1 MHVPFHPHDESLEFK
16 STAQSGDVHGYIGS
30 FGGRA
35 PADSRRPIGF
45 RLPAR
50 LVNGFPRGPAISIDG
65 KTWQACD
72 LRDAPP

>member
-1 MHVPFHPHDESLEFK
+1 MHVPFHPHDEPLEFK
-16 STAQSGDVHGYIGS
+16 PTCESGDVHGFIGALHEI
-30 FGGRA
+30 A

-50 LVNGFPRGPAISIDG
+50 LVNGFPRGPAISVDG

-72 LRDAPP
+72 LRDAPA